1 MNKPNSLTTVSDEET
16 RVANDI
22 VRLLNNAAEH
32 EIAPSITHQLNK
44 SREMAVA
51 RAQQNATYSSG
62 IISLAGSFFRDH
74 RMMAPV
80 AMACSA
86 MLVAFLV
93 TQQLTPQDVNGDGDA
108 FLLASDLPPEAYF
121 DRGFD
126 QWLADASQQ
135 AL

>member
-1 MNKPNSLTTVSDEET
+1 MKKPNSQNTLPEEEA
-16 RVANDI
+16 RVASDI
-22 VRLLNNAAEH
+22 VRLLNNEAEH
-32 EIAPSITHQLNK
+32 EMAPNIVDALNT

-51 RAQQNATYSSG
+51 KAQTIATHAPG
-62 IISLAGSFFRDH
+62 VMLLAASFFKDH

-86 MLVAFLV
+86 MLVAFLI
-93 TQQLTPQDVNGDGDA
+93 TQQLTPQDVNGNGDA

-135 AL
+135 SL

>member
-1 MNKPNSLTTVSDEET
+1 MKKPNSQNTVSEEEA

-22 VRLLNNAAEH
+22 VQLLNNEAEYQV
-32 EIAPSITHQLNK
+32 APNIVDALNK

-51 RAQQNATYSSG
+51 KAQHHATYSSG
-62 IISLAGSFFRDH
+62 VMTLAASFFKDH

-86 MLVAFLV
+86 MLVAFLI
-93 TQQLTPQDVNGDGDA
+93 TQQLTPQDVNGNGDA

-135 AL
+135 SL